1 MYKNLSPGA
10 IGIRNYGLVVSLEL
24 ARKTGFE
31 GIDFNIREAADL
43 AEKHGA
49 DHVRQLFEQAG
60 VKPGAWGLP
69 VAWREDRW
77 REDLKQL
84 PELAAVGQAIGALR
98 TQTWC
103 PPSSDHPFEETFNW
117 HVDRFGPIAQA
128 LEPYGV
134 RFGIEF
140 IGPQSLRPPEK
151 HAFIY
156 TMEGM
161 LDLCRALGTGNVGL
175 LLDAW
180 HLYTSGGS
188 IDDLDKISNAD
199 VVSVH
204 VNDAPDGLI
213 MADYNDHDRRLPMET
228 GVIDLPGFMRKLAA
242 MNYDGPVTP
251 EPFSQRVNSIEDPL
265 EAARLTASYM
275 DKMWSASGLA

>member
-1 MYKNLSPGA
+1 
-10 IGIRNYGLVVSLEL
+10 EL

-103 PPSSDHPFEETFNW
+103 PPGSEPPCEEAFTW
-117 HVDRFGPIAQA
+117 HVDRVGPIARG
-128 LEPYGV
+128 LERCGV

-140 IGPQSLRPPEK
+140 IGPQSVRPPEK

-175 LLDAW
+175 LLVAW

>member
-10 IGIRNYGLVVSLEL
+10 IGIRKYGLVVSLEL

-43 AEKHGA
+43 AEKHGV
-49 DHVRQLFEQAG
+49 DHVGQLFEQAG
-60 VKPGAWGLP
+60 VKPGACGLP

-156 TMEGM
+156 TME
-161 LDLCRALGTGNVGL
+161 
-175 LLDAW
+175 
-180 HLYTSGGS
+180 
-188 IDDLDKISNAD
+188 
-199 VVSVH
+199 
-204 VNDAPDGLI
+204 
-213 MADYNDHDRRLPMET
+213 
-228 GVIDLPGFMRKLAA
+228 
-242 MNYDGPVTP
+242 
-251 EPFSQRVNSIEDPL
+251 
-265 EAARLTASYM
+265 
-275 DKMWSASGLA
+275 